1 MKAGRG
7 LGGGESRWSGG
18 LGKWFIGSCTGC
30 VTPLGTGTATT
41 EAIVAAARRNATICT
56 MLNKEM

>member
-1 MKAGRG
+1 M
-7 LGGGESRWSGG
+7 GGGESRWSGG